1 MQEQMKG
8 NSSILEK
15 FEFRDIRQE
24 EADQAVLI
32 EKICSRQMKH
42 VLRNT

>member
-8 NSSILEK
+8 NSSILK
-15 FEFRDIRQE
+15 RFEFRDIRQE
-24 EADQAVLI
+24 EADQAVLR
-32 EKICSRQMKH
+32 KFVSRQMKH